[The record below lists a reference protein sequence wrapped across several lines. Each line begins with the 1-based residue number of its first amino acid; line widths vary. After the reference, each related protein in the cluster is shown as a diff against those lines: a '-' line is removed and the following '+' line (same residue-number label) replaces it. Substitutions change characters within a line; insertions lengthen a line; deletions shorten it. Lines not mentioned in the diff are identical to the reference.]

1 MMFSWQNKCTES
13 VGEDD
18 LSTKR
23 HEAHTQ
29 PRLKPG
35 YHETLKSQR
44 TPYRIYYIDPP
55 VESQEQ
61 IFKYNDTSRLFGS
74 VFYKK
79 RPAHPLRRLDYPL
92 TTKPHRD
99 KISQAS

>member
-23 HEAHTQ
+23 HEAYTQ
-29 PRLKPG
+29 PQLPPG

-44 TPYRIYYIDPP
+44 TPYRIYYIDPRG
-55 VESQEQ
+55 ESQEQ

-74 VFYKK
+74 FLTKTL
-79 RPAHPLRRLDYPL
+79 PAIPCAEVIVR
-92 TTKPHRD
+92 
-99 KISQAS
+99 

>member
-23 HEAHTQ
+23 HEAYTQ
-29 PRLKPG
+29 PQLPPG

-55 VESQEQ
+55 RESQEQ
-61 IFKYNDTSRLFGS
+61 IFNNNVDMPRFFAF
-74 VFYKK
+74 FYPTESN
-79 RPAHPLRRLDYPL
+79 RPDGETEQNIR
-92 TTKPHRD
+92 
-99 KISQAS
+99 